1 MITRILLILTV
12 IFGSINISAQTNKPA
27 KSKSRSEWFN
37 EMSRYKAQFIASE
50 LKLSEEQK
58 QKFVAEQNRC
68 TDEALCAVRDY
79 MVQELLGGID
89 CHKATSSGYEWT
101 LKNGRTVELR
111 VTIKESSP

>member
-1 MITRILLILTV
+1 MRKKGFIGAIVLAVL
-12 IFGSINISAQTNKPA
+12 IFGGIILALLFAIYAGTLNSRNKNL
-27 KSKSRSEWFN
+27 W
-37 EMSRYKAQFIASE
+37 
-50 LKLSEEQK
+50 
-58 QKFVAEQNRC
+58 QNKTEC

-101 LKNGRTVELR
+101 LKDGRTVELR